1 MLRESNENALNMNGK
16 DLEKIFKLELPPL
29 DKDTGADG
37 TGLVDKT
44 SKEYYD
50 KIQNL
55 RAM

>member
-29 DKDTGADG
+29 EKDTTADG
-37 TGLVDKT
+37 NGLVDKT

-50 KIQNL
+50 KI
-55 RAM
+55 